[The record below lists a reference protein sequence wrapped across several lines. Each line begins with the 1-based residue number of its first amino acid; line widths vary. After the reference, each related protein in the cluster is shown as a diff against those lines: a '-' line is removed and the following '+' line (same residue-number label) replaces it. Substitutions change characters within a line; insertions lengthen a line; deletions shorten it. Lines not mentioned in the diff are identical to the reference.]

1 MLEPWTFSAGAGAFF
16 LVALSLAS
24 RRPGWII
31 QWPRLVLLLTA
42 GISALGLAVLVSFPP
57 LAFDLKLDPSSE
69 PLLPANDPTRDAYR
83 LAVKEFGDD
92 EIYVIALESDD
103 IFTPQGLQS
112 LRRVTD
118 EISRMVGVR
127 NVKSLVDVVS
137 FRYDAERDWI
147 DVGPFIDDIPTDPR
161 EIDELRQRA
170 VADPIYE
177 RSLVSG
183 DGRTVAINVSFHKMT
198 DRAFIEA
205 DFDGRIRDILAGEEK
220 SGRQFYVAGRPHVKS
235 NVYRMMI
242 DDLSRLIPAAV
253 AVIALILFALTGSA
267 RMVLLPMGSVL
278 VSTLWTFAG
287 MSALDRPLTVLTTL
301 LAPTLIAIGSAYAVH
316 VLSRFDEEMRAGGD
330 PPEAVLRCLEAMR
343 APVLISGVTTCIG
356 FAALLIT
363 DVPAVFELG
372 SFSILGVLSLTLISL
387 TAVPAALVVFT
398 RQSPSGSPAFPGR
411 VSGRALRATLD
422 GLARLAARS
431 PNAIL
436 GAWILVTIAALLAIP
451 RIVIDTDYL
460 SYFDPDSELR
470 RDFDAVNHL
479 LSGAVP
485 IYIVL
490 TGSGRGAF
498 REPQVLSAMERIQE
512 RLEESPGVSRT
523 LSMVDFIR
531 VLHRVVS
538 EDDPAAERIPD
549 TRSGVADLIS
559 LIPKYDLGRFSNV
572 NQSRANILV
581 RTGEI
586 GSAAIRSLVERIES
600 AIAAESLPQNV
611 RVEVTGNT
619 ILLSRSADGIAAG
632 QPRTVA
638 AAAVAI
644 LVLISGALRS
654 MRLGLVAMIPNAVP
668 VLLFFGA
675 LGWGVAPLSLPTSL
689 IASIALGIAID
700 ATAHYL
706 VRYRAER
713 LAGFEP
719 AIAVLR
725 THRSV
730 GPPIAIASVTLFF
743 GFAVVAFSEFATLRQ
758 FGLLAAATL
767 AVCAATDL
775 LLLPAVLVRSRL

>member
-1 MLEPWTFSAGAGAFF
+1 
-16 LVALSLAS
+16 
-24 RRPGWII
+24 
-31 QWPRLVLLLTA
+31 
-42 GISALGLAVLVSFPP
+42 
-57 LAFDLKLDPSSE
+57 
-69 PLLPANDPTRDAYR
+69 
-83 LAVKEFGDD
+83 
-92 EIYVIALESDD
+92 
-103 IFTPQGLQS
+103 
-112 LRRVTD
+112 
-118 EISRMVGVR
+118 
-127 NVKSLVDVVS
+127 
-137 FRYDAERDWI
+137 
-147 DVGPFIDDIPTDPR
+147 
-161 EIDELRQRA
+161 
-170 VADPIYE
+170 
-177 RSLVSG
+177 
-183 DGRTVAINVSFHKMT
+183 
-198 DRAFIEA
+198 
-205 DFDGRIRDILAGEEK
+205 
-220 SGRQFYVAGRPHVKS
+220 
-235 NVYRMMI
+235 
-242 DDLSRLIPAAV
+242 
-253 AVIALILFALTGSA
+253 
-267 RMVLLPMGSVL
+267 
-278 VSTLWTFAG
+278 
-287 MSALDRPLTVLTTL
+287 
-301 LAPTLIAIGSAYAVH
+301 
-316 VLSRFDEEMRAGGD
+316 
-330 PPEAVLRCLEAMR
+330 
-343 APVLISGVTTCIG
+343 
-356 FAALLIT
+356 
-363 DVPAVFELG
+363 
-372 SFSILGVLSLTLISL
+372 
-387 TAVPAALVVFT
+387 
-398 RQSPSGSPAFPGR
+398 
-411 VSGRALRATLD
+411 
-422 GLARLAARS
+422 
-431 PNAIL
+431 
-436 GAWILVTIAALLAIP
+436 
-451 RIVIDTDYL
+451 
-460 SYFDPDSELR
+460 
-470 RDFDAVNHL
+470 
-479 LSGAVP
+479 
-485 IYIVL
+485 
-490 TGSGRGAF
+490 
-498 REPQVLSAMERIQE
+498 MERIQK

-586 GSAAIRSLVERIES
+586 GSAAIRALADRIES
-600 AIAAESLPQNV
+600 VIAAESLPQSV

-730 GPPIAIASVTLFF
+730 GPPIAIASITLFF